1 MTAIYLFFAAFI
13 TVFALGFQQQNVTGR
28 HYVAAVLTSVVIG
41 ATAIDIAATLAGGP
55 AGIVAA
61 MYAHPRIA
69 RRWRARK
76 GTTLPAEVINEI
88 QAELQA
94 VIRGTKQ

>member
-1 MTAIYLFFAAFI
+1 MTELSLFTAAFV

-28 HYVAAVLTSVVIG
+28 HYIAAVFTSTAIG
-41 ATAIDIAATLAGGP
+41 ASQIFLWRIAPMAEWTEIAATLAGGP

-69 RRWRARK
+69 KRWRR
-76 GTTLPAEVINEI
+76 
-88 QAELQA
+88 
-94 VIRGTKQ
+94 